1 MIRHSI
7 ILNLLVVAVVG
18 IFLCGNSVDA
28 LNPKIEEDDVWIKLS
43 RLADVKDLVDN
54 GDVEGAKLVIDTFS
68 EEFPEYITDD
78 ISSEG
83 VKGGR
88 VEIDNNI
95 LVDLKERWKK
105 YLSVRQRQGVLDRW
119 QSLREIREK
128 IERFPV
134 PPSFMND
141 FELEYGQLEKEVNGA
156 VDHYH
161 ERTTEAVKIL
171 SGHGSLNTRLEKLSE
186 IYYEY
191 MKNYSTHEDLST
203 LEKVK
208 ELIQTKAENIA
219 RLIAAKSGI
228 LMEMYGCDHFVDYI
242 DPFLPYLKNIV
253 PDYHLRLNRQYEKC
267 L

>member
-105 YLSVRQRQGVLDRW
+105 YLSVRQRQGVL
-119 QSLREIREK
+119 
-128 IERFPV
+128 
-134 PPSFMND
+134 
-141 FELEYGQLEKEVNGA
+141 KEAPAKKRNRSPWVETTRSQRNALVN
-156 VDHYH
+156 
-161 ERTTEAVKIL
+161 IL
-171 SGHGSLNTRLEKLSE
+171 PRGRGS
-186 IYYEY
+186 Y
-191 MKNYSTHEDLST
+191 M
-203 LEKVK
+203 
-208 ELIQTKAENIA
+208 
-219 RLIAAKSGI
+219 
-228 LMEMYGCDHFVDYI
+228 
-242 DPFLPYLKNIV
+242 
-253 PDYHLRLNRQYEKC
+253 
-267 L
+267 